1 MCVVS
6 KPFLI
11 WCLSVLSSLSIL
23 YQFSLA
29 HGESLIN
36 VTFCCYHCSSLF
48 TCCLAVPVSHQAFPG
63 CLFLTSTV
71 KQNGE
76 LRGTVG
82 SGGLT
87 PPMGAFPPLGWG
99 CPYEPLRGKLTHWV
113 LIKRPI
119 CGEGA
124 WWRLEVEIRG
134 RSDLAPPIRSL
145 EAGEGLGRP
154 LDPDTEDSAKGPEI
168 GREHLTWCS

>member
-1 MCVVS
+1 M
-6 KPFLI
+6 
-11 WCLSVLSSLSIL
+11 
-23 YQFSLA
+23 
-29 HGESLIN
+29 
-36 VTFCCYHCSSLF
+36 
-48 TCCLAVPVSHQAFPG
+48 
-63 CLFLTSTV
+63 
-71 KQNGE
+71 
-76 LRGTVG
+76 G

-87 PPMGAFPPLGWG
+87 PPMGAFSPLGWG